1 MCEKDLISIV
11 DDDHR
16 LKEKYNRKK
25 GNAKNVQHIKFELSF
40 FEYAKLV
47 SDAGIKSSDLGY
59 NGNQYVLARYGDCGP
74 YSIDN
79 CRFILQKDNL
89 NERHSK
95 SVISINVKAK
105 EKKHKNNLFSKNRKC
120 AECGK
125 RIRND
130 NKSGLCVNCYNEWR
144 ASNATEHTKYYKS
157 ITIAQQL
164 LDNPNL
170 IPIPPEYRYTKCKRS
185 KKKKNI
191 IKIYDLQVRL
201 TSVPKRDVLIRDLKE
216 MKNFK
221 KIGKKYGVSDNAVRK
236 WCKKYKLPYRAS
248 DIKVMTQSDWD
259 DII

>member
-1 MCEKDLISIV
+1 MNEKDLISIV
-11 DDDHR
+11 DDDHH

-25 GNAKNVQHIKFELSF
+25 GNAKNTQHIKFELSF

-47 SDAGIKSSDLGY
+47 LKAGIKSSDLGY

-89 NERHSK
+89 NERLSK
-95 SVISINVKAK
+95 SVISINVKAR
-105 EKKHKNNLFSKNRKC
+105 EKARKSNAFTKNRKC
-120 AECGK
+120 TECGK
-125 RIRND
+125 RIRDD
-130 NKSGLCVNCYNEWR
+130 NKSGLCVKCYKKWR
-144 ASNATEHTKYYKS
+144 IANATEHTKYYKS

-170 IPIPPEYRYTKCKRS
+170 IPIPPEYRYTRCKRS

-191 IKIYDLQVRL
+191 IKIYDLQVKS
-201 TSVPKRDVLIRDLKE
+201 TSVPKRDVLIKDLKE
-216 MKNFK
+216 IKNFV
-221 KIGKKYGVSDNAVRK
+221 KIGKKYGVTDNSVRK
-236 WCKKYKLPYRAS
+236 WCKRYKLPYRTS
-248 DIKVMTQSDWD
+248 EIKAMTQDDWD